1 MKIRE
6 VRFDDLNAVRA
17 LVKVP
22 GWNPPTEVYWRR
34 LWDENPAM
42 KRLGDDL
49 GLARGWVIEQDG
61 VVLGF
66 LANVFQQFCYRGK
79 LLTAATASSFVVAQ
93 EARGFAL
100 NLAITFAGQRGVDLL
115 LNTTAAAHVSEIFQ
129 FIKFKRMP
137 QPGYGSIYYWIADGK
152 GFIAAGLQKLAV
164 PRGVSKVI
172 GFVAGPIL
180 EIVDR
185 FRGRSLASQPSPNFT
200 YEIRGLNEIDD
211 EIADLWKE
219 LCEWGDQLTI
229 ARSPETLRWQL
240 SIRDDSDAALI
251 CARKDE
257 RLLGYAAIVRVFK
270 PHLGLVMYRLVDLLA
285 RNNESPILDG
295 LLRTAFDHAKREGAH
310 ILDAQGFN
318 QSIVGAMLATN
329 PHCQVNQD
337 WPYLFKTNDPALAEE
352 LERPECWYTS
362 MLDGDTCL
370 EPSPA
375 DVSA

>member
-42 KRLGDDL
+42 KNFGDECD
-49 GLARGWVIEQDG
+49 LARGWVIEQDG

-79 LLTAATASSFVVAQ
+79 ILRAATASSFVVAQ
-93 EARGFAL
+93 EARGFAI
-100 NLAITFAGQRGVDLL
+100 NLAMAFAGQRGVDLL
-115 LNTTAAAHVSEIFQ
+115 LNTTAAAHVSQIFQ
-129 FIKFKRMP
+129 FLKFGRMP

-152 GFIAAGLQKLAV
+152 GFIAGGLQKLGL
-164 PRGVSKVI
+164 PQSLSKFV
-172 GFVAGPIL
+172 GFVAGPFL
-180 EIVDR
+180 EVIDR
-185 FRGRSLASQPSPNFT
+185 FRGRSLSHQLSPDLT
-200 YEIRGLNEIDD
+200 YEIGDPSDIDD

-219 LCEWGDQLTI
+219 LCERGDQLTI
-229 ARSPETLRWQL
+229 VRTPETLRWQL
-240 SIRDDSDAALI
+240 SIRDDSDAVLI
-251 CARKDE
+251 YVRKDE
-257 RLLGYAAIVRVFK
+257 FLVGYAAIIRAIK
-270 PHLGLVMYRLVDLLA
+270 PRLGLVRYRLVDLFA
-285 RNNESPILDG
+285 RNNDPSALGG

-310 ILDAQGFN
+310 ILDTQGFN
-318 QSIVGAMLATN
+318 QSVVEVMRTTN
-329 PHCQVNQD
+329 PRCHVNHN
-337 WPYLFKTNDPALAEE
+337 WPYLFKTIDPALAEE
-352 LERPECWYTS
+352 LERPERWYTS

-375 DVSA
+375 DVSG

>member
-1 MKIRE
+1 
-6 VRFDDLNAVRA
+6 
-17 LVKVP
+17 
-22 GWNPPTEVYWRR
+22 
-34 LWDENPAM
+34 M

-185 FRGRSLASQPSPNFT
+185 FRGRQPSPNFT

-329 PHCQVNQD
+329 PHCQVNNLSAQNAGIPQCWMVTPVWNPPPRMCPLDPD
-337 WPYLFKTNDPALAEE
+337 WAAKP
-352 LERPECWYTS
+352 
-362 MLDGDTCL
+362 
-370 EPSPA
+370 
-375 DVSA
+375 V

>member
-6 VRFDDLNAVRA
+6 VRFDDLNAVRD
-17 LVKVP
+17 LVEVH

-42 KRLGDDL
+42 KGLGEDSEF
-49 GLARGWVIEQDG
+49 ARGWVIEQDG
-61 VVLGF
+61 VVLGY
-66 LANVFQQFCYRGK
+66 LANVFQQYCYRGK
-79 LLTAATASSFVVAQ
+79 LLTAATASSFIVAQ

-115 LNTTAAAHVSEIFQ
+115 LNTTAAAHVSEIFR

-152 GFIAAGLQKLAV
+152 GFIASGLQKLGV
-164 PRGVSKVI
+164 PRGVSNVI
-172 GFVAGPIL
+172 GFVAGPFL

-185 FRGRSLASQPSPNFT
+185 FRGRSLVSQPSPRLT
-200 YEIRGLNEIDD
+200 YEMKELDDIDD

-219 LCEWGDQLTI
+219 LCERGDQLTI
-229 ARSPETLRWQL
+229 ARSPETIRWQL
-240 SIRDDSDAALI
+240 SIRDDSHAVLI

-257 RLLGYAAIVRVFK
+257 RLVGYAAIVRAIK
-270 PHLGLVMYRLVDLLA
+270 PRLGLVMYRLVDLLA
-285 RNNESPILDG
+285 RNNESLVLDG
-295 LLRTAFDHAKREGAH
+295 LLRTAFDHARREGGH
-310 ILDAQGFN
+310 ILDTQGFN
-318 QSIVGAMLATN
+318 QSIIGAMLATN
-329 PHCQVNQD
+329 PHCHVNHD

-375 DVSA
+375 GLPG